1 MADFSQIMTTVTAG
15 GSTTLKWIFIIICVV
30 LIVTAIIGFFIFLK
44 WKKNKYNLRVEIKM
58 PRSDGRLVLAEW
70 GKGSFNAKKGVV
82 LIKRDKMKE
91 VAMKVID
98 IRRYLQGADLL
109 TVIQVG
115 PEDYRPVLNDSW
127 TKHIATYEDELGNKT
142 IVKESILNIKVD
154 TGEYKAW
161 KSSWDSA
168 AKRAY
173 SLQSFLQQFAVP
185 ISIAIVLLACFVGF
199 AIIWTRLPSVC
210 GN

>member
-1 MADFSQIMTTVTAG
+1 MVDFSSILTTISQG
-15 GSTTLKWIFIIICVV
+15 GVSTLKWIV
-30 LIVTAIIGFFIFLK
+30 LIIVIILIITLVLGAIIWWR
-44 WKKNKYNLRVEIKM
+44 WKKNKYNLNVEVKM

-70 GKGSFNAKKGVV
+70 AQGGFNSKRGVV
-82 LIKRDKMKE
+82 FIKRKKMKA

-98 IRRYLQGADLL
+98 IRRYLQGSDLL

-127 TKHIATYEDELGNKT
+127 TSHIVSYEDENGKKEE
-142 IVKESILNIKVD
+142 VKESILNIKVD

-168 AKRAY
+168 AKKAY
-173 SLQSFLQQFAVP
+173 SLSSFLQQFAVS

-210 GN
+210 G

>member
-1 MADFSQIMTTVTAG
+1 MADFGEVLTTIGAG
-15 GSTTLKWIFIIICVV
+15 GGTTIKWLFIIIGVILVV
-30 LIVTAIIGFFIFLK
+30 SLIVGLLIWWK
-44 WKKNKYNLRVEIKM
+44 WSKNKYNLKVEVKM
-58 PRSDGRLVLAEW
+58 PRSDGKIVLAEW
-70 GKGSFNAKKGVV
+70 AKGGFNATKGVV
-82 LIKRDKMKE
+82 FIKRDKMKA

-98 IRRYLQGADLL
+98 IRRYLQGSDLL

-127 TKHIATYEDELGNKT
+127 TEHTITYVDEKGNFKE
-142 IVKESILNIKVD
+142 VKESILNIKVD

-161 KSSWDSA
+161 KSSWDNA

-173 SLQSFLQQFAVP
+173 SLTSFLQQFAVP

-199 AIIWTRLPSVC
+199 AILFTRIGSIC
-210 GN
+210 GQ

>member
-1 MADFSQIMTTVTAG
+1 MADFGSIVGTVASG
-15 GSTTLKWIFIIICVV
+15 GASTVKWMFIIIG
-30 LIVTAIIGFFIFLK
+30 AILFICLVIGLFIWWK
-44 WKKNKYNLRVEIKM
+44 WSKNKYNLKVEVKM
-58 PRSDGRLVLAEW
+58 VRSDGRVVLGEW

-82 LIKRDKMKE
+82 FIKRDKMKE
-91 VAMKVID
+91 VPMKVID
-98 IRRYLQGADLL
+98 IRRYLQGTDLL

-127 TKHIATYEDELGNKT
+127 TEHNITYEDENGNK
-142 IVKESILNIKVD
+142 VVMKESILNIKVD

-185 ISIAIVLLACFVGF
+185 ISIGIVLIACFVGF
-199 AIIWTRLPSVC
+199 ALLWTKLGSVC
-210 GN
+210 G